1 MPKKSKSEP
10 KKRPKHDIVA
20 DPQKVNVANGEAPV
34 ASNFEDLRKLY
45 SSLLRTRRMQ
55 EYLRDFRSLGSRY
68 ELAIGHEAVVVGATA
83 NLNGRDTV
91 LASSR
96 NLAAS
101 IAKGAA
107 LEELLEERNC
117 QSWLPSTLTE
127 DPFNLGSGIALAH
140 KLEQKKGVVIA
151 IAPAP
156 KPVLETWN
164 NSLKFAATHKL
175 PIVFVIENGIATD
188 APNKDDAPHLEVHSY
203 FARDYGFPGIVVD
216 GNDPVAVWRV
226 AQEATHHAR
235 SGSGPTL
242 IDCRTNAKADP
253 LAHMEHYLRKRNAWS
268 EEWRAQLETELKR
281 SLAAAS
287 TAPVRR

>member
-10 KKRPKHDIVA
+10 KKRPKHDIAA
-20 DPQKVNVANGEAPV
+20 DPQRVHGVNGDTQT
-34 ASNFEDLRKLY
+34 ASNFVDLRKLY
-45 SSLLRTRRMQ
+45 SSLLRTRRVQ
-55 EYLRDFRSLGSRY
+55 EYLRDFRNPGSRY
-68 ELAIGHEAVVVGATA
+68 ELAFGREAVVVGATA

-96 NLAAS
+96 NLAAC
-101 IAKGAA
+101 IAKGAT
-107 LEELLEERNC
+107 LEDLLEERNC
-117 QSWLPSTLTE
+117 PSCLPPTLTE
-127 DPFNLGSGIALAH
+127 DPFNLGAGIALAH
-140 KLEQKKGVVIA
+140 RLEQKHGVVIA

-188 APNKDDAPHLEVHSY
+188 AHTRDDAPHLEVHSY
-203 FARDYGFPGIVVD
+203 FTRDYGFPGIVVD

-226 AQEATHHAR
+226 AQEAIHHAR
-235 SGSGPTL
+235 NGSGPTL
-242 IDCRTNAKADP
+242 IDCRTNAETDP
-253 LAHMEHYLRKRNAWS
+253 LAHVEHYLSKRNAWS
-268 EEWRAQLETELKR
+268 EEWRAQLESGIKR
-281 SLAAAS
+281 SLKSAS

>member
-1 MPKKSKSEP
+1 MPKKSKSA
-10 KKRPKHDIVA
+10 KKRPEHDIVA
-20 DPQKVNVANGEAPV
+20 HPQRVHGANGDMQIG
-34 ASNFEDLRKLY
+34 SNLVDLRKLY
-45 SSLLRTRRMQ
+45 SSLLRTRRVQ
-55 EYLRDFRSLGSRY
+55 EYLRDFCNLGGRY
-68 ELAIGHEAVVVGATA
+68 ELAIGREAVVVGATA

-91 LASSR
+91 LASPR
-96 NLAAS
+96 NLAAR

-117 QSWLPSTLTE
+117 QSCLPSTLTE
-127 DPFNLGSGIALAH
+127 DPFNLGAGIALAH
-140 KLEQKKGVVIA
+140 RLEQKHGVVIA

-175 PIVFVIENGIATD
+175 PIVFVIENGISTD
-188 APNKDDAPHLEVHSY
+188 APTRDDAPHLEAHSY

-242 IDCRTNAKADP
+242 IDCRTNAETDP
-253 LAHMEHYLRKRNAWS
+253 LAHMEHYLRKRNGWS
-268 EEWRAQLETELKR
+268 EEWRVQLDSELKQ
-281 SLAAAS
+281 SLKTAS
-287 TAPVRR
+287 TAPIRR